1 VTELSRASSVSPVTV
16 SPGSIPWA
24 SELATLV
31 QRFGPLPAVYDAE
44 GVMTFA
50 EMAGR
55 AARLAIQLREAGLQP
70 GEPVASSL
78 RNGIPAVWV
87 SLGLRIAGAAETPM
101 NAGYTEAE
109 RAHCLGIAGARRVVT
124 TRAQADAFVALGCEV
139 LAIEDVPDQPG
150 DLAALP
156 PVPAD
161 AWGRIIFTSGT
172 TGKPKA
178 IVYTQAASWIGNLLQ
193 RSHFETM
200 PGPGSAVLL
209 MTPFVHG
216 AGLLTRGFHDH
227 GAAVVLLDGV
237 DLPRVRD
244 AFAQGKVDHLFAPPT
259 PLAKI
264 IADLDGQRVEGI
276 RTIFCGTAPL
286 LPSLYAKARAM
297 FGPVVRITYGKSE
310 IINPI
315 TVLPPAATDA
325 YYAEPTP
332 GDGVC
337 VGWPGSGVEVQIRDD
352 AGSVLPADSVGEVFL
367 RGRHMGCGHLDA
379 TGFHP
384 LADDGFHDTGD
395 LGRIDRQ
402 GRLHLVGRL
411 ADVIKSG
418 GYKIYPDEIERTLT
432 GTAGTG
438 AVSVVSLPSEYWG
451 EIIVAVAET
460 DDLTW
465 QDRAQAKLAELARYK
480 HPRALLTLPE
490 LPRNAQG
497 KIMRRAIRDQILL
510 KWAVIDGP
518 YPKVEPISDG
528 S

>member
-1 VTELSRASSVSPVTV
+1 METILPAATPASAMPVE
-16 SPGSIPWA
+16 SIPWA
-24 SELATLV
+24 SDLATLA
-31 QRFGPLPAVYDAE
+31 QRFGPLPAVHDADRT
-44 GVMTFA
+44 MTFA

-55 AARLAIQLREAGLQP
+55 AARLARILLDAGLRP

-78 RNGIPAVWV
+78 PNGIPAVWV
-87 SLGLRIAGAAETPM
+87 SVGLRIAGAAETPM
-101 NAGYTEAE
+101 NATYTDAE
-109 RAHCLGIAGARRVVT
+109 RAHCLGVAGARRVVT
-124 TRAQADAFVALGCEV
+124 TRAQAPAFIAQGCDV
-139 LAIEDVPDQPG
+139 IAIEDIPEEPG
-150 DLAALP
+150 DPSTLP
-156 PVPAD
+156 PVPGA

-178 IVYTQAASWIGNLLQ
+178 IVYTQAASWIGALLQ
-193 RSHFETM
+193 RAHFETM
-200 PGPGSAVLL
+200 PAPGSAVLL

-216 AGLLTRGFHDH
+216 AGLLTRGFHDQ

-237 DLPRVRD
+237 DLPRVRSALD
-244 AFAQGKVDHLFAPPT
+244 NRQVDHIFAPPT

-264 IADLDGQRVEGI
+264 IAAYDGHCIEGI

-315 TVLPPAATDA
+315 TVLPPAATDE
-325 YYAEPTP
+325 YYGEPDH

-337 VGWPGSGVEVQIRDD
+337 VGWPGTGVEVQIRAEDGRIVGTDD
-352 AGSVLPADSVGEVFL
+352 VGEVCL
-367 RGRHMGCGHLDA
+367 RGRHMGSGHLDA

-384 LADDGFHDTGD
+384 LPADGFHDTGD
-395 LGRIDRQ
+395 LGRVDAQ

-460 DDLTW
+460 DDPGW
-465 QDRAQAKLAELARYK
+465 QDRAQTALAELARYK
-480 HPRALLTLPE
+480 HPRALLTLKE

-497 KIMRRAIRDQILL
+497 KIMRRLIRDEVLRR
-510 KWAVIDGP
+510 WRVIDGP
-518 YPKVEPISDG
+518 YPRLEQV
-528 S
+528 